1 MSGAA
6 EPQPP
11 VRRSIVIRI
20 LKGLLYTFLILLLLF
35 ILLLVFSDFGVVVEF
50 VIHLAGG
57 WFLYLRQVS
66 GQISMNGGLIG
77 SSFVA
82 LGLAVLGLHA
92 LAGWL
97 WRRSQPAANPWSFRW
112 TAAITTMLLLLFAS
126 ANAGA
131 GIGHQ
136 IGWLKSMDWVQSN
149 WESMRSRNQ
158 ARQVLI
164 PVIEW
169 AYDHDD
175 KYPLT
180 LAEAVHGKTDEPAK
194 LLLVNL
200 TAGGTPEPW
209 LYFGAALQVRDD
221 DQRLLI
227 AAPRSHKGLRVV
239 GYTDGTSSAI
249 REEEYQELM
258 GQRTQVPR

>member
-1 MSGAA
+1 MS
-6 EPQPP
+6 ETTKPP
-11 VRRSIVIRI
+11 TRRNIVIRI
-20 LKGLLYTFLILLLLF
+20 LLILLYTILILLLLLF
-35 ILLLVFSDFGVVVEF
+35 LLVAFSDFGVVVEF

-57 WFLYLRQVS
+57 WFLYLKNVTS
-66 GQISMNGGLIG
+66 QITMNGGLIG
-77 SSFVA
+77 SSLVA

-92 LAGWL
+92 LANWL
-97 WRRSQPAANPWSFRW
+97 WRRSRPAANPWSFRW

-136 IGWLKSMDWVQSN
+136 IGWLKSMDWVESN
-149 WESMRSRNQ
+149 WELMRPRNQ
-158 ARQVLI
+158 ARQILI
-164 PVIEW
+164 AIDDW

-175 KYPLT
+175 NYPLT
-180 LAEAVHGKTDEPAK
+180 LAEAVHGKIDEPAS

-200 TAGGTPEPW
+200 KADSTPEPW
-209 LYFGAALQVRDD
+209 LYFGPALGVSPAVT
-221 DQRLLI
+221 RLLI

-249 REEEYQELM
+249 REEEYQKLL
-258 GQRTQVPR
+258 GQRHQVSN